1 VSFLINDGDDNSKT
15 VSRDINFTAVNDAPT
30 TTPIVFTA
38 IVEDSA
44 PLLITQAELLANAN
58 DIESDGLT
66 ATGLKI
72 NTGNGALIDN
82 GDGSWSY
89 TPASNDDTEVS
100 FDFIIT
106 DGTDDVD
113 ETATLEI
120 TPVNDTPTTAPI
132 TLTSIAEDND
142 ARLITQAEL
151 LANAS
156 DIEDDGLTATGL
168 TIDPGGNGTLTDNGD
183 GTWNYTP
190 DPDFDTAVSLSYT
203 ITDGTDD
210 VAGTAT
216 LEIASVNDAPTIP
229 SLEASPLL
237 FTEGDA
243 PLITTVGIDI
253 DDIDSPN
260 LESATISISNNFVA
274 GEDELTFDNAALNSL
289 GINASFDDSTGIL
302 SLTGI
307 ASSDN
312 YQQAIRSI
320 SYVNDS
326 ENPSDLTREI
336 SYTINDGIDSTTRT
350 RTLEVAPVNDA
361 PVIADSVLPPQAED
375 TNTTTPMRISDLF
388 AAVYSDVDG
397 TPAISG
403 IAVTDNPA
411 TTDQGSWQY
420 SLNASDWFNIDSV
433 GETTALLLDRDTFI
447 RFTPAADFHGNPAV
461 LSIRA
466 VDGTFTGDFS
476 TDTANRLL
484 LDTVTAGNMVSA
496 EHAIAIT
503 ILPVNDAPQG
513 EDNRIDIPEDTPY
526 SYSAADFGFSDLAD
540 GDSFRGVTV
549 ITLPANGTL
558 SLNGTPVNANDWI
571 PVTDLDIGI
580 LTYTPEAQDNRE
592 DSWSFAVSDDG
603 GRVNN
608 GEDQD
613 QSDNTITMNIMPV
626 NDAPAGRNDIIELN
640 EDNTLILDASTFGF
654 SDDSDGH
661 SLAGVIITAPSAQGS
676 LLHNGSAV
684 SNNAFINTSDL
695 EAGFLTYTPEPNE
708 FGTNYT
714 EILFKV
720 VDTGPADIG
729 ENTSTEN
736 TLTINVNPVNDTP
749 TLSIEDNLQVEEN
762 SSMTIASK

>member
-1 VSFLINDGDDNSKT
+1 
-15 VSRDINFTAVNDAPT
+15 
-30 TTPIVFTA
+30 
-38 IVEDSA
+38 
-44 PLLITQAELLANAN
+44 
-58 DIESDGLT
+58 
-66 ATGLKI
+66 
-72 NTGNGALIDN
+72 
-82 GDGSWSY
+82 
-89 TPASNDDTEVS
+89 
-100 FDFIIT
+100 
-106 DGTDDVD
+106 
-113 ETATLEI
+113 
-120 TPVNDTPTTAPI
+120 
-132 TLTSIAEDND
+132 
-142 ARLITQAEL
+142 
-151 LANAS
+151 
-156 DIEDDGLTATGL
+156 
-168 TIDPGGNGTLTDNGD
+168 
-183 GTWNYTP
+183 
-190 DPDFDTAVSLSYT
+190 
-203 ITDGTDD
+203 
-210 VAGTAT
+210 
-216 LEIASVNDAPTIP
+216 
-229 SLEASPLL
+229 
-237 FTEGDA
+237 
-243 PLITTVGIDI
+243 
-253 DDIDSPN
+253 
-260 LESATISISNNFVA
+260 
-274 GEDELTFDNAALNSL
+274 
-289 GINASFDDSTGIL
+289 
-302 SLTGI
+302 
-307 ASSDN
+307 
-312 YQQAIRSI
+312 
-320 SYVNDS
+320 
-326 ENPSDLTREI
+326 
-336 SYTINDGIDSTTRT
+336 
-350 RTLEVAPVNDA
+350 
-361 PVIADSVLPPQAED
+361 
-375 TNTTTPMRISDLF
+375 
-388 AAVYSDVDG
+388 
-397 TPAISG
+397 
-403 IAVTDNPA
+403 VTDNPA

-695 EAGFLTYTPEPNE
+695 EAG
-708 FGTNYT
+708 
-714 EILFKV
+714 ILFKV

-762 SSMTIASK
+762 SSANSIGSVATTDADSDDIHFFSINDDRFEVVNGAISLKPEVTLDFEAEPLVPLQITVTDSGGASATQDIVLQVLDINEAPVPSETLTNQTDVAPFSFALPESLFSG